1 MLNSKGNT
9 SYLVSQLLGLD
20 PLAGF
25 ARMGLENPQPTRFD
39 GAIKFKNFL
48 EVEALDVV

>member
-9 SYLVSQLLGLD
+9 CYLVSQLLGLD

-25 ARMGLENPQPTRFD
+25 ARMGLENPQSTGFD
-39 GAIKFKNFL
+39 GAIKLKNFL
-48 EVEALDVV
+48 DVEAAVLV